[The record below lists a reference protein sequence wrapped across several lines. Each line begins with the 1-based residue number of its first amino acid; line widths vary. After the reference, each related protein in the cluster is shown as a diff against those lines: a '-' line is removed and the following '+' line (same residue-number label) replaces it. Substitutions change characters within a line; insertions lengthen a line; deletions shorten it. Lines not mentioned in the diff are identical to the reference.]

1 MHWEVLEDET
11 LTEHQ
16 YIYFEIGKAGTG
28 KRTVFTKPAV
38 DWKAFRETLEI
49 TTTGMA
55 AANYVTGTRLI
66 MQAFRNSTKRNIKC
80 KQDPYWWT
88 DDIGEKRRACM
99 KTRRE
104 LTRIRKRNVDA
115 PAWDAALMAYRSS
128 RKALSKLIKL
138 SKRKCWE
145 ELCAEVDNDVWG
157 RAYKIV
163 MKKTGYLTPY
173 ETVEAKGNGEEERR
187 EGKGSGEMKR
197 SVGSG
202 VEEMEKEE
210 RGKRK
215 RRDEEERRKRR
226 GGDGKGS
233 GGERKEGEGSGV
245 EERGEEEGSGER
257 ERGRVWIRGRG
268 KRGGPGRGG
277 RGRGGRGRGAQTK
290 KNFAHCIINNKRGT
304 GKRRTGKR
312 RTRKRSTDKKKIRT
326 LHHK

>member
-66 MQAFRNSTKRNIKC
+66 MQAFRNSIQRNTKCKQDPYWWTDDIGEKRRACMKTRRELTRIRKTTGMAAANYVTGTRLIMQAFRNSIQRNTKC

-128 RKALSKLIKL
+128 RKAHQ
-138 SKRKCWE
+138 
-145 ELCAEVDNDVWG
+145 AV
-157 RAYKIV
+157 
-163 MKKTGYLTPY
+163 
-173 ETVEAKGNGEEERR
+173 
-187 EGKGSGEMKR
+187 
-197 SVGSG
+197 
-202 VEEMEKEE
+202 
-210 RGKRK
+210 
-215 RRDEEERRKRR
+215 
-226 GGDGKGS
+226 
-233 GGERKEGEGSGV
+233 
-245 EERGEEEGSGER
+245 
-257 ERGRVWIRGRG
+257 
-268 KRGGPGRGG
+268 
-277 RGRGGRGRGAQTK
+277 
-290 KNFAHCIINNKRGT
+290 
-304 GKRRTGKR
+304 
-312 RTRKRSTDKKKIRT
+312 
-326 LHHK
+326 